1 MDLNRK
7 LKRKKERKKRSRKDL
22 RRWAEG
28 DLLQSHRLFPAVMFN
43 YFQSLGTW
51 GFGGKYKQKFSFNT
65 FLFIIWIKHLAH
77 LSSKELKRKRFAGVL
92 MKKRV
97 SPLKD
102 LNMTTGTTK
111 CDCKNP
117 IFLLGFFLRN
127 RSKEDKKNEY
137 REKEDVKWEKS
148 QGVVNVSAQKGD
160 VHWASAQIQTS
171 FWTGERVAIGT
182 LSKAWKWPLK
192 EITLF
197 IMTARSASLPF
208 QTLSKGQSGEG

>member
-117 IFLLGFFLRN
+117 IFLLFFFWETEVKKTKKWVQRERRREVRKVSRSRQRQHTKGGRSLGKRTNTDKLLNRWESRN
-127 RSKEDKKNEY
+127 RN
-137 REKEDVKWEKS
+137 
-148 QGVVNVSAQKGD
+148 
-160 VHWASAQIQTS
+160 T
-171 FWTGERVAIGT
+171 
-182 LSKAWKWPLK
+182 
-192 EITLF
+192 
-197 IMTARSASLPF
+197 
-208 QTLSKGQSGEG
+208 